1 MALSPN
7 YGWAEPD
14 NSSLVKNGAQD
25 IRALGDAIDTSLW
38 NVGFGQAGKNKII
51 NGDFSVNQYGLNST
65 GVAYG
70 TTCVIDRWIPGAS
83 GATGTAS
90 LQTFAL
96 GTAPVAGYEGRS
108 FFRMATSIGND
119 NNRAITRIESVRTF
133 AGQTATLSFWAKGT
147 NPTTAGR
154 LNVRLRQ
161 YFGEG
166 GTPSADVDTAEQD
179 LVLTANW
186 TRYAFTFNL
195 ASIAGKTLGTANND
209 YLGVDIGQLTNAS
222 TESWTLDLWG
232 VQLEYGS
239 KATPFQTASGG
250 SRQAELAMCQRYF
263 EKSYDQAT
271 APATATTTGLFN
283 STGNLVAT
291 TGTIGTGLIYK
302 VTKRTAPSVVFYD
315 SAGNINK
322 CNRILMGTTADTNQ
336 AIAAY
341 QIGENNC
348 LAESSGTANRNGIAF
363 HYTLS
368 AEL

>member
-1 MALSPN
+1 M
-7 YGWAEPD
+7 
-14 NSSLVKNGAQD
+14 
-25 IRALGDAIDTSLW
+25 
-38 NVGFGQAGKNKII
+38 
-51 NGDFSVNQYGLNST
+51 
-65 GVAYG
+65 
-70 TTCVIDRWIPGAS
+70 
-83 GATGTAS
+83 
-90 LQTFAL
+90 
-96 GTAPVAGYEGRS
+96 
-108 FFRMATSIGND
+108 
-119 NNRAITRIESVRTF
+119 
-133 AGQTATLSFWAKGT
+133 
-147 NPTTAGR
+147 
-154 LNVRLRQ
+154 
-161 YFGEG
+161 
-166 GTPSADVDTAEQD
+166 
-179 LVLTANW
+179 
-186 TRYAFTFNL
+186 
-195 ASIAGKTLGTANND
+195 
-209 YLGVDIGQLTNAS
+209 
-222 TESWTLDLWG
+222 DLWG

-239 KATPFQTASGG
+239 TATPFQTASGG
-250 SRQAELAMCQRYF
+250 SIQGELAMCQRYF

-271 APATATTTGLFN
+271 APATATSTGLFN